1 MPILSR
7 GAPKMIFL
15 GENPKRCV
23 TTRCMRGGGGGGVAP
38 ACAKTPSF
46 LLTLSLVTKDDH
58 FF

>member
-1 MPILSR
+1 
-7 GAPKMIFL
+7 MIFL